1 MLLDAQNIFG
11 TNQLLTAGGGTGD
24 LVSTNV
30 IDLTAPNNLYSLDD
44 GWHITAL
51 LTVAATGGTSVT
63 ARLEGSVDNSTWT
76 TLEVGPTRLLADLGT
91 AGVPLAIFDTNSV
104 VQQAASALPRY
115 IRVVIARAGTFTA
128 GQVSSFFG
136 TETQVQH
143 KIARN
148 FVA

>member
-63 ARLEGSVDNSTWT
+63 ARLEGSVDNATWT
-76 TLEVGPTRLLADLGT
+76 TLETGPTLLLAALGA
-91 AGVPLAIFDTNSV
+91 AGTPLAIFDTNSV
-104 VQQAASALPRY
+104 VSQAASALPRY
-115 IRVVIARAGTFTA
+115 IRVVIARVGVFTA